1 MRLMRI
7 KTLDIYGYGRWIN
20 QKFDI
25 NDDIQLFY
33 GRNESGKSTLQ
44 SFIRSILFGF
54 PSRRKKVNQPNRY
67 EPKNSDV
74 YGGRILL
81 TETIYG
87 DVWIERT
94 DKELKLYT
102 DSGEELAISKL
113 NEILGGLDES
123 LFDNFYAFNLANLQE
138 LANVGADQL
147 NDYFLSIGTL
157 GSDKFLSISK
167 DLEKQT
173 DELFKPR
180 GVKPELNRL
189 LNDYDLL
196 SEQAN
201 EAKRNTGRYNDLT
214 RRRDQIDVVIKE
226 TNQQLNQ
233 VEQDIREKDKLISRY
248 DTYLKLKATEKALQG
263 LVFTT
268 IPENAPKKLKDNV
281 DSIQNLEEENTAL
294 TERISHI
301 QNDLGQLT
309 RFNWANN
316 HEQDRKKWLSHTEQ
330 IKEVQT
336 KFEQMN
342 QRIHETNESMTQ
354 LAVKG
359 QFYPE
364 KIENSQAYEEKV
376 EKGLIIQT
384 KLIDS
389 NSEIETIRIQRKM
402 LLEQRKNLQNKSANL
417 RQSVAKIENQRV
429 NEEEILI
436 QNTRLS
442 EYFIGLT
449 LLVVGLIVVFF
460 NLVNEASMANIIFWL
475 GVFMTIIGIASM
487 SYVFIKHRNLMNEFN
502 NSPVLD
508 RANQLKEEE
517 KQVSEQSRD
526 LGTEI
531 NEKEDTI
538 NELEEAKAEIVK
550 DQNHWL
556 TEIGFYPT
564 ADPEWILKTNPVKS
578 YFSEMEKRETY
589 EAELAKLA
597 SQIEDWKDAISPLL
611 ERFPAKDVTTRVL
624 IRHVEEVE
632 ASLIQ
637 AQQRGNSLKE
647 RLVEARERIEKNKGK
662 IDARQVEIQD
672 IYNKTDVTNRL
683 EFEQR
688 VSINQEIEDLTN
700 KKELYKEQITGYED
714 DLASIESKQSLNE
727 SFHESEREH
736 SILKG
741 KLDPN
746 IRERANLVVEIQQLE
761 QDGTFQE
768 LSQQLENKKTEILEV
783 IHEWGTKRLAMD
795 MINQTLR
802 KGLDNPV
809 NEMNDIADRIFN
821 ILSFSRYTQIKMNK
835 KDIKVKQFSDVLF
848 SPHELS
854 QGTLEQLYVALRLA
868 FVISAQRMIKMP
880 IIIDD
885 AFVNFDEFRKTSMY
899 KVLQDISEDIQVL
912 FFTFDQ
918 QANETFHPKFII
930 NLEEINSIDL
940 PNENTQDYKEALDES
955 LEAAKE
961 EVSE

>member
-1 MRLMRI
+1 MRI
-7 KTLDIYGYGRWIN
+7 KTLDIYGYGRWVN

-54 PSRRKKVNQPNRY
+54 PSRRKRVNQANRY
-67 EPKNSDV
+67 EPKNSDI

-81 TETIYG
+81 TETNNG

-94 DKELKLYT
+94 DKHLKLYNDT
-102 DSGEELAISKL
+102 GEELDISKL
-113 NEILGGLDES
+113 NEILGGLDEN
-123 LFDNFYAFNLANLQE
+123 LFDNFYAFNLANLQA
-138 LANVGADQL
+138 LSNVGADQL

-173 DELFKPR
+173 NELYKQK

-189 LNDYDLL
+189 LNDFDNL

-201 EAKRNTGRYNDLT
+201 EAKRNMGRYNDLA
-214 RRRDQIDVVIKE
+214 RRRDKIDVAIKE

-248 DTYLKLKATEKALQG
+248 DAYLKLKATEKALQG
-263 LVFTT
+263 LVFTS
-268 IPENAPKKLKDNV
+268 IPENAPKTIKDNV
-281 DSIQNLEEENTAL
+281 ESIQNLEEEMTTL
-294 TERISHI
+294 TERIAHI
-301 QNDLGQLT
+301 QNDLAQLT
-309 RFNWANN
+309 RYNWANN
-316 HEQDRKKWLSHTEQ
+316 HEQDRKKWLANTEQ
-330 IKEVQT
+330 IKEIQT

-342 QRIHETNESMTQ
+342 QRIHETNEAMAQ
-354 LAVKG
+354 LAHKG

-364 KIENSQAYEEKV
+364 KIENSQAYEVKV
-376 EKGLIIQT
+376 EKGLLIQT
-384 KLIDS
+384 KLIDM

-417 RQSVAKIENQRV
+417 RQNVAKIESQRV

-449 LLVVGLIVVFF
+449 LLIVGIIIVFF
-460 NLVNEASMANIIFWL
+460 NLVNNASMANIIFWL
-475 GVFMTIIGIASM
+475 GVIMTIVGLASV
-487 SYVFIKHRNLMNEFN
+487 SFVFVKHRNLMNDFN

-508 RANQLKEEE
+508 KANYLKDEE
-517 KQVSEQSRD
+517 KQVSEQSRE

-531 NEKEDTI
+531 NEKEDMI
-538 NELEEAKAEIVK
+538 NEKEDLRAEIIK
-550 DQNHWL
+550 EQNHWL
-556 TEIGFYPT
+556 TDIGFYPT
-564 ADPEWILKTNPVKS
+564 ADPEWILKTNPVKQ
-578 YFSEMEKRETY
+578 YFMEIEKREAY
-589 EAELAKLA
+589 ETELAKLN
-597 SQIEDWKDAISPLL
+597 SQIEDWKDSIEPLL
-611 ERFPAKDVTTRVL
+611 ERFPANDLSTRVL

-632 ASLIQ
+632 ASLVQ
-637 AQQRGNSLKE
+637 SQQRGNSLKE
-647 RLVEARERIEKNKGK
+647 RLVESSNRITKNKERI
-662 IDARQVEIQD
+662 DAKQVEIQA
-672 IYNKTDVTNRL
+672 IYNETDVTNRL

-700 KKELYKEQITGYED
+700 KKEIYKEQIIGFENE
-714 DLASIESKQSLNE
+714 LAMIESKQSLNE
-727 SFHESEREH
+727 SFNESEREH
-736 SILKG
+736 AILKG
-741 KLDPN
+741 KLDPY
-746 IRERANLVVEIQQLE
+746 IRERANLIVEIRHLE
-761 QDGTFQE
+761 QDGTHQE
-768 LSQQLENKKTEILEV
+768 LTQQLENKKTEILEV
-783 IHEWGTKRLAMD
+783 IREWGTKRLAMD

-809 NEMNDIADRIFN
+809 SEMNTIADRIFN

-868 FVISAQRMIKMP
+868 FVISAQTMIKMP

-899 KVLQDISEDIQVL
+899 KVLQDISDDIQIL

-918 QANETFHPKFII
+918 QANDTFHPKYII
-930 NLEEINSIDL
+930 NLEDINSIDL
-940 PNENTQDYKEALDES
+940 PEEDTNEYKEALDEAMES
-955 LEAAKE
+955 TKE
-961 EVSE
+961 SVTD

>member
-1 MRLMRI
+1 
-7 KTLDIYGYGRWIN
+7 
-20 QKFDI
+20 
-25 NDDIQLFY
+25 
-33 GRNESGKSTLQ
+33 
-44 SFIRSILFGF
+44 
-54 PSRRKKVNQPNRY
+54 
-67 EPKNSDV
+67 
-74 YGGRILL
+74 
-81 TETIYG
+81 
-87 DVWIERT
+87 
-94 DKELKLYT
+94 
-102 DSGEELAISKL
+102 
-113 NEILGGLDES
+113 
-123 LFDNFYAFNLANLQE
+123 
-138 LANVGADQL
+138 
-147 NDYFLSIGTL
+147 
-157 GSDKFLSISK
+157 
-167 DLEKQT
+167 
-173 DELFKPR
+173 
-180 GVKPELNRL
+180 
-189 LNDYDLL
+189 YDLL

-248 DTYLKLKATEKALQG
+248 DTYLKLKATEKSLQG

-502 NSPVLD
+502 NSPVLA

-611 ERFPAKDVTTRVL
+611 ERFPANDVTTRVL

-637 AQQRGNSLKE
+637 AQQR
-647 RLVEARERIEKNKGK
+647 
-662 IDARQVEIQD
+662 
-672 IYNKTDVTNRL
+672 
-683 EFEQR
+683 
-688 VSINQEIEDLTN
+688 
-700 KKELYKEQITGYED
+700 
-714 DLASIESKQSLNE
+714 
-727 SFHESEREH
+727 
-736 SILKG
+736 
-741 KLDPN
+741 
-746 IRERANLVVEIQQLE
+746 
-761 QDGTFQE
+761 
-768 LSQQLENKKTEILEV
+768 
-783 IHEWGTKRLAMD
+783 
-795 MINQTLR
+795 
-802 KGLDNPV
+802 
-809 NEMNDIADRIFN
+809 
-821 ILSFSRYTQIKMNK
+821 
-835 KDIKVKQFSDVLF
+835 
-848 SPHELS
+848 
-854 QGTLEQLYVALRLA
+854 
-868 FVISAQRMIKMP
+868 
-880 IIIDD
+880 
-885 AFVNFDEFRKTSMY
+885 
-899 KVLQDISEDIQVL
+899 
-912 FFTFDQ
+912 
-918 QANETFHPKFII
+918 
-930 NLEEINSIDL
+930 
-940 PNENTQDYKEALDES
+940 
-955 LEAAKE
+955 
-961 EVSE
+961 

>member
-1 MRLMRI
+1 
-7 KTLDIYGYGRWIN
+7 
-20 QKFDI
+20 
-25 NDDIQLFY
+25 
-33 GRNESGKSTLQ
+33 
-44 SFIRSILFGF
+44 
-54 PSRRKKVNQPNRY
+54 
-67 EPKNSDV
+67 
-74 YGGRILL
+74 
-81 TETIYG
+81 
-87 DVWIERT
+87 
-94 DKELKLYT
+94 
-102 DSGEELAISKL
+102 
-113 NEILGGLDES
+113 
-123 LFDNFYAFNLANLQE
+123 
-138 LANVGADQL
+138 
-147 NDYFLSIGTL
+147 
-157 GSDKFLSISK
+157 
-167 DLEKQT
+167 
-173 DELFKPR
+173 
-180 GVKPELNRL
+180 
-189 LNDYDLL
+189 
-196 SEQAN
+196 
-201 EAKRNTGRYNDLT
+201 
-214 RRRDQIDVVIKE
+214 
-226 TNQQLNQ
+226 
-233 VEQDIREKDKLISRY
+233 
-248 DTYLKLKATEKALQG
+248 
-263 LVFTT
+263 
-268 IPENAPKKLKDNV
+268 
-281 DSIQNLEEENTAL
+281 
-294 TERISHI
+294 
-301 QNDLGQLT
+301 
-309 RFNWANN
+309 

-417 RQSVAKIENQRV
+417 RQNVAKIENQRV

-475 GVFMTIIGIASM
+475 GVFMTLIGIASM

-517 KQVSEQSRD
+517 KQVSEQSRE

-538 NELEEAKAEIVK
+538 NELEESKAEIVK
-550 DQNHWL
+550 EQNHWL

-647 RLVEARERIEKNKGK
+647 RLVEARERIEKNKDK

-746 IRERANLVVEIQQLE
+746 IRERAN
-761 QDGTFQE
+761 
-768 LSQQLENKKTEILEV
+768 
-783 IHEWGTKRLAMD
+783 
-795 MINQTLR
+795 
-802 KGLDNPV
+802 
-809 NEMNDIADRIFN
+809 
-821 ILSFSRYTQIKMNK
+821 
-835 KDIKVKQFSDVLF
+835 
-848 SPHELS
+848 
-854 QGTLEQLYVALRLA
+854 
-868 FVISAQRMIKMP
+868 
-880 IIIDD
+880 
-885 AFVNFDEFRKTSMY
+885 
-899 KVLQDISEDIQVL
+899 
-912 FFTFDQ
+912 
-918 QANETFHPKFII
+918 
-930 NLEEINSIDL
+930 
-940 PNENTQDYKEALDES
+940 
-955 LEAAKE
+955 
-961 EVSE
+961 